1 MKRREIIRLLTGAT
15 VGLAHGWGRLALGGL
30 APVAPHRAP
39 HPARAAQQGEASQ
52 RGDNGRGAT
61 EGGERGG
68 LLALFPLRVVLLP
81 GNSLPLH
88 IFEPRY
94 REMIREC
101 IDSKTEFGVLLT
113 DGGAIEPV
121 GCTAIITDVIHQYT
135 DGRFDILTRGQRRF
149 RIGPLGNAMGNAPS
163 TSLDEADLNSDRAF
177 FRGAAQFFEDD
188 ARPSPN
194 RLPDADA
201 QDDDLRAQAIDTHSR
216 LMKLIA
222 ADEPSST
229 LPSAPP
235 PSARDPLLSYHL
247 MDGLP
252 AEAEWKQE
260 LLELRAE
267 RERLVRVVLHL
278 QQLIDYMESDSNQP
292 APRRVV

>member
-1 MKRREIIRLLTGAT
+1 MKRREIIRMLTGAT
-15 VGLAHGWGRLALGGL
+15 VGLANGWGGLALSGL
-30 APVAPHRAP
+30 APVATPRAP
-39 HPARAAQQGEASQ
+39 PLSPPRARAAAQ
-52 RGDNGRGAT
+52 
-61 EGGERGG
+61 GGERSG

-101 IDSKTEFGVLLT
+101 IDAKTEFGVLLN

-121 GCTAIITDVIHQYT
+121 GCTAIITEVIHKYT

-149 RIGPLGNAMGNAPS
+149 RIGPFGNARGNAPS
-163 TSLDEADLNSDRAF
+163 TSLDEADLNSERAF

-188 ARPSPN
+188 ARPLLN
-194 RLPDADA
+194 RLPDADTSSAAAQDAA

-216 LMKLIA
+216 LMQLIA
-222 ADEPSST
+222 EDEPSST

-235 PSARDPLLSYHL
+235 PSTSDPQLSYHL

-252 AEAEWKQE
+252 ADAEWKQE
-260 LLELRAE
+260 LLELRVE

-278 QQLIDYMESDSNQP
+278 QQLIDYMESDSAKPAQP
-292 APRRVV
+292 RVV